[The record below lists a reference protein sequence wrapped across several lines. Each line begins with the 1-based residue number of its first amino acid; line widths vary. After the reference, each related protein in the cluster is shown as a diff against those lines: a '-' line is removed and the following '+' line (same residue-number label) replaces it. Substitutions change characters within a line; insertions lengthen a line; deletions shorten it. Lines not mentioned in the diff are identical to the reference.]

1 MGVIG
6 LALGTS
12 IVISLTLGHL
22 LLLLVALGLA
32 QVSCPHHKQPSLGS
46 SSLWVGFQKRYFIP
60 KSNQAQELAPF
71 GSSRDEAL
79 KEVTP

>member
-32 QVSCPHHKQPSLGS
+32 QVSCPHHKQAAFPGLLIALGGLPKKIFYTKEQS
-46 SSLWVGFQKRYFIP
+46 SPRTCTFW
-60 KSNQAQELAPF
+60 
-71 GSSRDEAL
+71 
-79 KEVTP
+79 